1 MAVATISMLALVSAP
16 AAAAAIRYASPGGG
30 ATGAEPCLSSDPCSL
45 SNAIEGHAPADVNNG
60 DRVVVLGGMG
70 AFNPAGQINIS
81 KQIDIGGAAGEPVPV
96 INGAGARGLNGQ
108 TGGISLHDLRVDQAT
123 GSAAFSLEN
132 GSAERVFATYGGG
145 TTGGA
150 CEVAESTVVRDS
162 VCWATGSQGA
172 GVVNGGGVV
181 EAKLRNV
188 TAVGSGT
195 GGRGIRFDSTSSA
208 AVEGVNVIAHGT
220 ASDVLA
226 KTDNTVGPIASVTL
240 TASDF
245 ASAPAS
251 GMGSS
256 ATPPGTNGNVIA
268 PPLFADASAGDFHE
282 LAGSPTIDAGL
293 AAAGIGALDLDSNP
307 RAISAIPTCT
317 EAQPG
322 TPDMGAFEYI
332 PSPLPTS
339 FCSGPSNAFTYS
351 LKGKKLI
358 VSVQAAGTVAVSDPA
373 SHFAASTAKRK
384 RRLLLKSSSAG
395 GGPGVIVVRLRLS
408 KLAKAILRKK
418 HRVKVRATI
427 TFTPLGALAN
437 TQTAKLKIR
446 TKHRSS

>member
-1 MAVATISMLALVSAP
+1 
-16 AAAAAIRYASPGGG
+16 
-30 ATGAEPCLSSDPCSL
+30 
-45 SNAIEGHAPADVNNG
+45 VNNG
-60 DRVVVLGGMG
+60 DQVVVLGGMG

-81 KQIDIGGAAGEPVPV
+81 KQIDIGGAAGGPVPV
-96 INGAGARGLNGQ
+96 INGAGTRGFNGQ
-108 TGGISLHDLRVDQAT
+108 TGGISLHDLRIDQAT

-132 GSAERVFATYGGG
+132 SSAERVLATYAGG

-172 GVVNGGGVV
+172 GVVNGGGIVQ
-181 EAKLRNV
+181 AKLRNV

-195 GGRGIRFDSTSSA
+195 GGRGIRFDSSTSSA
-208 AVEGVNVIAHGT
+208 AVEGINVIAHGT

-226 KTDNTVGPIASVTL
+226 KTNNTVGPTASVTL

-245 ASAPAS
+245 ASAPVS
-251 GMGSS
+251 GTGSS
-256 ATPPGTNGNVIA
+256 ATPPGTNGNITA

-293 AAAGIGALDLDSNP
+293 AAADIGALDLDSKP
-307 RAISAIPTCT
+307 RAISAIPACT
-317 EAQPG
+317 EPQPG
-322 TPDMGAFEYI
+322 TPDIGAFEYI
-332 PSPLPTS
+332 PTP
-339 FCSGPSNAFTYS
+339 FCPSNAFSYS

-358 VSVQAAGTVAVSDPA
+358 VSVQAAGTVVVSDPA
-373 SHFAASTAKRK
+373 SPLEASSAKRK
-384 RRLLLKSSSAG
+384 RRLLLKPSSAS
-395 GGPGVIVVRLRLS
+395 GGPGVIVVPLRLS
-408 KLAKAILRKK
+408 KLAKAILGKTHK
-418 HRVKVRATI
+418 VKVRARI

-446 TKHRSS
+446 TKHRK

>member
-45 SNAIEGHAPADVNNG
+45 RNAIEGHAPADVNNG
-60 DRVVVLGGMG
+60 DQVVVLGGIG
-70 AFNPAGQINIS
+70 AFNPSVQINIS
-81 KQIDIGGAAGEPVPV
+81 KQIDIGGAAGGPVPL
-96 INGAGARGLNGQ
+96 INGAGIRGLNGQ
-108 TGGISLHDLRVDQAT
+108 TGGISLHDLRIDQAT

-145 TTGGA
+145 TGGA

-172 GVVNGGGVV
+172 GVVNGGGIVQ
-181 EAKLRNV
+181 AKLRNV

-195 GGRGIRFDSTSSA
+195 GGRGIRFDSSTSSA

-226 KTDNTVGPIASVTL
+226 KTNNTVGPTASVTL

-245 ASAPAS
+245 ASAPVS

-256 ATPPGTNGNVIA
+256 ATPPGTNGNITA

-293 AAAGIGALDLDSNP
+293 AAADIGALDLDSNP

-317 EAQPG
+317 EPLPG
-322 TPDMGAFEYI
+322 TPDIGAFEYI
-332 PSPLPTS
+332 PI
-339 FCSGPSNAFTYS
+339 CPSNAFTYS
-351 LKGKKLI
+351 LKGKKLL
-358 VSVQAAGTVAVSDPA
+358 VSVRAAGTVVVSDRA
-373 SHFAASTAKRK
+373 SPFEASSAKRK
-384 RRLLLKSSSAG
+384 RRLLLKPSSAS
-395 GGPGVIVVRLRLS
+395 GGPGVIVVPLRLS
-408 KLAKAILRKK
+408 KLAKAILGKTHK
-418 HRVKVRATI
+418 VKVRARI
-427 TFTPLGALAN
+427 TFTPLGAPAN

-446 TKHRSS
+446 TKHRK

>member
-1 MAVATISMLALVSAP
+1 MAVATISILALVSAP
-16 AAAAAIRYASPGGG
+16 GAAAATRYASPGGG

-81 KQIDIGGAAGEPVPV
+81 KQIDIGGAAGGPVPV
-96 INGAGARGLNGQ
+96 INGAGANGLNGQ
-108 TGGISLHDLRVDQAT
+108 IGGISLHDLRVDQAT
-123 GSAAFSLEN
+123 GNAAFSLEN
-132 GSAERVFATYGGG
+132 GSAERVFATFGGG

-181 EAKLRNV
+181 AAKLRNV

-245 ASAPAS
+245 ASAPVS

-256 ATPPGTNGNVIA
+256 ATPPGTNGNITA

-282 LAGSPTIDAGL
+282 LVSSPTIDAGL
-293 AAAGIGALDLDSNP
+293 AAADIGALDLGSNP
-307 RAISAIPTCT
+307 RAISAIPTC
-317 EAQPG
+317 AGPQPG
-322 TPDMGAFEYI
+322 TPDIGAFEYV
-332 PSPLPTS
+332 PSPLTTS
-339 FCSGPSNAFTYS
+339 FCSSPSNAFSYS

-358 VSVQAAGTVAVSDPA
+358 VSVRAAGTVAVSGPA
-373 SHFAASTAKRK
+373 SHLGGSTAKRK
-384 RRLLLKSSSAG
+384 RTLLLKPSSAS
-395 GGPGVIVVRLRLS
+395 GGPGVIVVPLRLS
-408 KLAKAILRKK
+408 KLARAILRKK
-418 HRVKVRATI
+418 HKVRVRATI
-427 TFTPLGALAN
+427 TFTPIGALAN
-437 TQTAKLKIR
+437 TRTAKLKIR

>member
-1 MAVATISMLALVSAP
+1 MLALVSAP
-16 AAAAAIRYASPGGG
+16 AASAAIRYASPGGG

-45 SNAIEGHAPADVNNG
+45 PHAIEGHVPADVNNG
-60 DRVVVLGGMG
+60 DQVVVLGGMG

-81 KQIDIGGAAGEPVPV
+81 KQIDIGGAAGGPVPV
-96 INGAGARGLNGQ
+96 INGAGTRGLNGQ
-108 TGGISLHDLRVDQAT
+108 AGGISLHDLRIDQAT

-132 GSAERVFATYGGG
+132 ASAERVFATYGGG

-172 GVVNGGGVV
+172 GVVNGGGIVQ
-181 EAKLRNV
+181 AKLRNV

-195 GGRGIRFDSTSSA
+195 GGRGIRFDSSTSSA
-208 AVEGVNVIAHGT
+208 AVEGINVIAHGT

-226 KTDNTVGPIASVTL
+226 KTNNTVGPIASVTL

-245 ASAPAS
+245 ASAPVS

-256 ATPPGTNGNVIA
+256 ATPPGTNGNITA

-282 LAGSPTIDAGL
+282 LAGAPTIDAGL
-293 AAAGIGALDLDSNP
+293 AAADIGALDLDSKP

-317 EAQPG
+317 QPQPG
-322 TPDMGAFEYI
+322 TPDIGAFEYI
-332 PSPLPTS
+332 PI
-339 FCSGPSNAFTYS
+339 CPSNAFSYS
-351 LKGKKLI
+351 LKGKTLI
-358 VSVQAAGTVAVSDPA
+358 ITVQAAGTVAVSDPA
-373 SHFAASTAKRK
+373 SPFEASSAKRK
-384 RRLLLKSSSAG
+384 RRLLLKPSSAS
-395 GGPGVIVVRLRLS
+395 GGPGVIVVPLRLS
-408 KLAKAILRKK
+408 KLAKAKLGKTHK
-418 HRVKVRATI
+418 VKVRARI
-427 TFTPLGALAN
+427 TFTPLGGLAK

-446 TKHRSS
+446 TKHRKPS

>member
-30 ATGAEPCLSSDPCSL
+30 ATGAEPCLSSDPCNL
-45 SNAIEGHAPADVNNG
+45 PNAIEGHAPADVNNG

-81 KQIDIGGAAGEPVPV
+81 KQIDIGGAAGGPVPV
-96 INGAGARGLNGQ
+96 INGAGTRGLNGQ
-108 TGGISLHDLRVDQAT
+108 IGGISLHDLRIDQAT

-188 TAVGSGT
+188 TAVGSGA

-245 ASAPAS
+245 ASAPVS
-251 GMGSS
+251 GTGSS
-256 ATPPGTNGNVIA
+256 ATPPGTNGNITA
-268 PPLFADASAGDFHE
+268 PPLFADASVGDFHE
-282 LAGSPTIDAGL
+282 PTGSPTIDAGR
-293 AAAGIGALDLDSNP
+293 AAGDIGALDLDSNP
-307 RAISAIPTCT
+307 RAISAIPACT
-317 EAQPG
+317 EPQPG
-322 TPDMGAFEYI
+322 TPDIGAFEYI
-332 PSPLPTS
+332 PTPLPTS
-339 FCSGPSNAFTYS
+339 FCNAFSYS

-358 VSVQAAGTVAVSDPA
+358 VSVRAAGTVAVSDPPSPFEA
-373 SHFAASTAKRK
+373 SSAKRK
-384 RRLLLKSSSAG
+384 RRLLLKPSSAS
-395 GGPGVIVVRLRLS
+395 GGPGVIVVPLRLS

-418 HRVKVRATI
+418 HKVKVRATI
-427 TFTPLGALAN
+427 TFTPLGTLAN
-437 TQTAKLKIR
+437 AQTARLKIR
-446 TKHRSS
+446 TKHRK